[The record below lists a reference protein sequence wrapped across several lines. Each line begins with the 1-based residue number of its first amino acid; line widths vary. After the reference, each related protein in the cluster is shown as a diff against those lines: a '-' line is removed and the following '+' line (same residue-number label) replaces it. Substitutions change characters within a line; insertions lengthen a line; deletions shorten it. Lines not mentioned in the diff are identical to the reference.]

1 MKEPGRLSS
10 QVQCTRV
17 RTIVGK
23 TASLAR
29 EGNHALDKRSQLL
42 RFRQS
47 RDDTFLARIDQR
59 SRQVTQHRVTMLTGT
74 TKFSMCLQVSHDSN
88 LLFLVA
94 FIIRKIGSVAAA
106 RSRNRI
112 TLLVKFHSEVETHAV
127 QDLFDLVERL
137 LAEVFGG
144 QHLALGTLDQVAN
157 GADVGV
163 LETVVRTHAQLQLVH
178 RTIELIV
185 AR

>member
-1 MKEPGRLSS
+1 MKVPGCLAP
-10 QVQCTRV
+10 QVQRTSV

-29 EGNHALDKRSQLL
+29 EGNSALDERSQLL

-47 RDDTFLARIDQR
+47 GDDAFLARIDQR

-94 FIIRKIGSVAAA
+94 FIIR
-106 RSRNRI
+106 
-112 TLLVKFHSEVETHAV
+112 
-127 QDLFDLVERL
+127 
-137 LAEVFGG
+137 
-144 QHLALGTLDQVAN
+144 
-157 GADVGV
+157 
-163 LETVVRTHAQLQLVH
+163 
-178 RTIELIV
+178 
-185 AR
+185 